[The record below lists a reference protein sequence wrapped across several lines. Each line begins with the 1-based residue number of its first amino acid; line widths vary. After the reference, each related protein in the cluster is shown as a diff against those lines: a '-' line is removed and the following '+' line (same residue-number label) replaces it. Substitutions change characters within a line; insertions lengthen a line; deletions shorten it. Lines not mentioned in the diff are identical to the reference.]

1 MTTPINQAALFA
13 ALDVEAADALRA
25 SMLEIQ
31 ARRGEIFFEQG
42 EPGDRMFVIM
52 QGKVTLSH
60 RAEDGRETLLGV
72 LGPGDMFGELS
83 VFDSGIR
90 TAGAVALTDARV
102 LSLTRDQLRSWM
114 MSRPEVAEK
123 LLQAL
128 ARRLRR
134 TEDSMADLI
143 FCDVPA
149 RVAKALLDLAD
160 KFGTMSGGELIVTHD
175 MTQEELSQLVGASRE
190 TVNKALADFVSRSW
204 IRVEQKSVSIL
215 DLERLQ
221 RRAR

>member
-25 SMLEIQ
+25 SMMEIQ
-31 ARRGEIFFEQG
+31 ARRGEVFFEQG

-52 QGKVTLSH
+52 QGKITLSH
-60 RAEDGRETLLGV
+60 RADDGRETLLGV

-114 MSRPEVAEK
+114 MTRPEVAEK

-160 KFGTMSGGELIVTHD
+160 KFGTVNGGEMLVVHD
-175 MTQEELSQLVGASRE
+175 MTQEELAQLVGASRE
-190 TVNKALADFVSRSW
+190 TVNKALADFVSREW

>member
-1 MTTPINQAALFA
+1 MENPINQAALFA
-13 ALDVEAADALRA
+13 ALDNEAAAALRA
-25 SMLEIQ
+25 SMIELH
-31 ARRGEIFFEQG
+31 ARKGEVFFEQG
-42 EPGDRMFVIM
+42 EIGDRMYVIM

-83 VFDSGIR
+83 VFDPGLR
-90 TAGAVALTDARV
+90 TAGATALTEAVV
-102 LSLTRDQLRSWM
+102 LGLTRDQLRAWL

-128 ARRLRR
+128 AKRLRR

-149 RVAKALLDLAD
+149 RVAKALLELAD
-160 KFGTMSGGELIVTHD
+160 KFGEMHAGELVVIHD
-175 MTQEELSQLVGASRE
+175 LTQEELAQLVGASRE
-190 TVNKALADFVSRSW
+190 TVNKALAEFVNRAW
-204 IRVEQKSVSIL
+204 IRVEQRSVSIL

>member
-13 ALDVEAADALRA
+13 ALDLEAADALRA
-25 SMLEIQ
+25 SMMEIE
-31 ARRGEIFFEQG
+31 ARRGEVFFEQG

-52 QGKVTLSH
+52 SGKITLSH
-60 RAEDGRETLLGV
+60 RADDGRETLLGV

-160 KFGTMSGGELIVTHD
+160 KFGTVSGGELLVVHD
-175 MTQEELSQLVGASRE
+175 MTQEELAQLVGASRE
-190 TVNKALADFVSRSW
+190 TVNKALADFVSRAW